1 MSKKILTIST
11 ALALMISTQI
21 SAYEG
26 VDNAVAGARMDAM
39 KIIGDNMKTIGG
51 MAQGKVTFDAAAAQ
65 AAIDAIA
72 GQADKLPTLFKANET
87 DPKSKASETI
97 WANWDDFTIKAAAL
111 KTAVEATDTTSAAG
125 LGQAMRGIGG
135 SCQSCH
141 MSYRLK

>member
-11 ALALMISTQI
+11 AVVLAIATQI
-21 SAYEG
+21 SAHDG
-26 VDNAVAGARMDAM
+26 VTNAAVGARMDAM
-39 KIIGDNMKTIGG
+39 ETIGQNMKIIGG

-65 AAIDAIA
+65 AAVDAIA
-72 GQADKLPTLFKANET
+72 AEADQLPVLFEANET
-87 DPKSKASETI
+87 DPKSKANETI
-97 WANWDDFTIKAAAL
+97 WTNWDDFTMKSAEL